1 MPNYIFDLDFTLYSK
16 HDIDQSTNTKFYNS
30 FRPNLFLIK
39 LLTNLKG
46 NKFIFSNGNKS
57 HVEFIIDKMRL
68 KNIFKKIIS
77 RDNYNGKLK
86 PDIQPYKYAI
96 ETFSISDNTK
106 TYFFEDTLENL
117 ETAKKIGWKTVFI
130 NNDGLSDLEIQKHNF
145 IDYKF
150 SCVEQ
155 ALLFFINSKS

>member
-1 MPNYIFDLDFTLYSK
+1 
-16 HDIDQSTNTKFYNS
+16 
-30 FRPNLFLIK
+30 
-39 LLTNLKG
+39 
-46 NKFIFSNGNKS
+46 
-57 HVEFIIDKMRL
+57 MRL

-96 ETFSISDNTK
+96 ETVSISDNTK
-106 TYFFEDTLENL
+106 TYFFEDPLENL

-130 NNDGLSDLEIQKHNF
+130 NNDGLSNLEIQKHNF